1 MQKKDLLKISLIV
14 SLIGISVLFVITQRI
29 EINEKNIDKIN
40 KDNIGDYVKIKGKI
54 NKIDDLKNAV
64 KINVVQP
71 STMDVIIFKNN
82 QSIDFEEGDNVE
94 VIGRVE
100 EYNGK
105 MEVIGEK
112 VRVIE

>member
-14 SLIGISVLFVITQRI
+14 SLIGIAVLFVITQRI